1 VDVVAPISS
10 LAAPTIIVL
19 PSALVATDLPKESLA
34 STARE
39 PVRIPT

>member
-1 VDVVAPISS
+1 LFAPISS
-10 LAAPTIIVL
+10 LLAPTTIVL
-19 PSALVATDLPKESLA
+19 PSALVATEIPKESLA